1 VIARLTPLEI
11 IRDSK
16 LTGSSGWR
24 LTPGAFHRGFGN
36 KLNGLFVVFLNFGTS
51 ILAASLTLSIM
62 TQPVIITRPRR
73 RCRCAAVIP
82 CGGDFAGRHAGGS
95 NPACGL
101 PQALPGSVTGVI
113 LVGRRLVNAPILFTG
128 AAFFLPHCRS
138 PQWMRTMACLTIV
151 RHHDAVPGMPTASIW
166 HRAGTAAFVL
176 GDEYCRDGDSIAR
189 PGAPQCE
196 ENGKTL

>member
-1 VIARLTPLEI
+1 MPQSFRVVAISQGA
-11 IRDSK
+11 
-16 LTGSSGWR
+16 TGWQQSGVWFA
-24 LTPGAFHRGFGN
+24 PGAAR
-36 KLNGLFVVFLNFGTS
+36 
-51 ILAASLTLSIM
+51 I
-62 TQPVIITRPRR
+62 Q
-73 RCRCAAVIP
+73 
-82 CGGDFAGRHAGGS
+82 
-95 NPACGL
+95 
-101 PQALPGSVTGVI
+101 TGVI
-113 LVGRRLVNAPILFTG
+113 LVGGRLVNAPILFTG

-151 RHHDAVPGMPTASIW
+151 RHIDAVPGMPTASIW